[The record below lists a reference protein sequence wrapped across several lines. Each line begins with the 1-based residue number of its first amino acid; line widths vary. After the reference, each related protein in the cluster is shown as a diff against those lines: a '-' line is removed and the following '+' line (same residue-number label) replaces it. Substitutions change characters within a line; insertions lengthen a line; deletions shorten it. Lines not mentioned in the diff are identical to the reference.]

1 MVVGVIQLGW
11 SVAPLPFTQNFLLVL
26 GPQQNFFVLNSC
38 LQFGKRQWEWE
49 FCQCTMAVT
58 GGVEEGG
65 WQWRKS
71 DGPQL
76 DQLDFE
82 LCSEVKA
89 KQLLY
94 FLVGKIQPV
103 FTGKI
108 TGILL
113 DSVWKGSVA
122 DLDPYLTDTAALSEL
137 VIEAMAVIDF
147 EQKTTTKRLCEAI
160 LWNAKGA
167 Q

>member
-1 MVVGVIQLGW
+1 M
-11 SVAPLPFTQNFLLVL
+11 
-26 GPQQNFFVLNSC
+26 
-38 LQFGKRQWEWE
+38 
-49 FCQCTMAVT
+49 
-58 GGVEEGG
+58 EGG

-71 DGPQL
+71 DGLQL

-94 FLVGKIQPV
+94 FLVGKIQPQENTV

-122 DLDPYLTDTAALSEL
+122 DLDPYLTDTAVLSEL
-137 VIEAMAVIDF
+137 VIEAMEVIDF

-167 Q
+167 K

>member
-1 MVVGVIQLGW
+1 
-11 SVAPLPFTQNFLLVL
+11 
-26 GPQQNFFVLNSC
+26 
-38 LQFGKRQWEWE
+38 
-49 FCQCTMAVT
+49 MAVT
-58 GGVEEGG
+58 GGVVEGG

-71 DGPQL
+71 DGLQL

-103 FTGKI
+103 FAGKI

-122 DLDPYLTDTAALSEL
+122 DLDPYLTDTAVLSEL
-137 VIEAMAVIDF
+137 VIEAMEVIDF

-160 LWNAKGA
+160 LWPAKGA